1 MMATS
6 LVGIIIKKYREI
18 RGWTQAEL
26 AEEISLSQQTVQ
38 KYEAGKTQ
46 LKLKRLNQIADAL
59 GVPVT
64 SLLIEESQ
72 YRVKETGEPEEDTIP
87 LKITKDEV
95 ALVTTYRTVKD
106 KTAKKAVLSLL
117 KIVINLREGK
127 NKTKEKISPN
137 KNPPE
142 NNPPPKNEK

>member
-1 MMATS
+1 MATS